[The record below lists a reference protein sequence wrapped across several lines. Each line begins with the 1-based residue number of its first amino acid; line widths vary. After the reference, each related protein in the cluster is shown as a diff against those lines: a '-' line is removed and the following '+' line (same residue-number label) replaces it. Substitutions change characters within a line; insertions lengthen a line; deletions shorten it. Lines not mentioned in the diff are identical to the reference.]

1 MKKLILLAL
10 AMGLLSGACSN
21 PETLNKE
28 IHLAQ
33 VDSLVTVVDFLS
45 ARVDEP
51 NEEMVAQVAPKAK
64 ENYLVIAQKVPNQQ
78 DKEFWIKEVNPITQM
93 SEAFEKF
100 LKDKPGLEEGLENSR
115 HKLQTLRNSIEDE
128 KLNDSLA
135 QRYILDERAAL
146 AELHLKVNK
155 RVPKVKAAL
164 VLWDSTKAHY
174 DSLAQALQ
182 KQ

>member
-1 MKKLILLAL
+1 MRSIVLSGLFLAL
-10 AMGLLSGACSN
+10 GLMACKE
-21 PETLNKE
+21 PEMANKE
-28 IHLAQ
+28 THLAQ
-33 VDSLVTVVDFLS
+33 VDSLAAVVDFLS

-51 NEEMVAQVAPKAK
+51 NAEKVAQVAPMAK
-64 ENYLVIAQKVPNQQ
+64 ENYLIIAQKVPNQQ
-78 DKEFWIKEVNPITQM
+78 NKEFWIKEVNPITQM

-100 LKDKPGLEEGLENSR
+100 LKDKPGIEDGLQNSR
-115 HKLQTLRNSIEDE
+115 FKLQTLRNSIEDE
-128 KLNDSLA
+128 KFNDSLA
-135 QRYILDERAAL
+135 KGYIQDERAAL